1 MCFVDMNIWRVFC
14 VMRNAERAL
23 SLSSSLSLLLP
34 DDLFQNF
41 RLIVA
46 RARRSAYSAD
56 ADKDVA
62 QVN

>member
-46 RARRSAYSAD
+46 RAYSAD